1 MSNKAL
7 RIWLLGGFGNVLFQI
22 LVSKVL
28 SKKGKDFKFVK
39 MLTEKNIITTSIKWS
54 IHQPLYN
61 QLLQQDQF
69 LKISM
74 INAVYI
80 NLIATL
86 SKTLKL
92 RLRKATFYSKS
103 IQFKEAFSENIFGYF
118 QDKYFL
124 NTYKKEVL
132 ELGEELRDLYG
143 EKTENIVVHYRKGDS
158 GWAERN
164 SEYYIKVRD
173 LIRDE
178 PSKVFVITDS
188 PNDAEAFF
196 LGLDHIEILSSKN
209 AFDDFKILL
218 SAKKL
223 YCAPSTFSW
232 WAAHALD
239 KNAKVIV
246 PKILNDL
253 MGFYTNALNLT
264 VINNLN

>member
-1 MSNKAL
+1 MNSKPIK
-7 RIWLLGGFGNVLFQI
+7 IWLLGGFGNVLFQI
-22 LVSKVL
+22 LVSKVV

-39 MLTEKNIITTSIKWS
+39 TLTEKNIITTSIKWS

-61 QLLQQDQF
+61 QLLQKDQF

-92 RLRKATFYSKS
+92 RLRKATFYSKN
-103 IQFKEAFSENIFGYF
+103 IQFKEPYSENIFGYF
-118 QDKYFL
+118 QEKHFL

-132 ELGEELRDLYG
+132 ELGEDLRELYG

-164 SEYYIKVRD
+164 SGYYIKVRD

-188 PNDAEAFF
+188 PKDAEIFF
-196 LGLDHIEILSSKN
+196 LNLDHIQILNSKN
-209 AFDDFKILL
+209 ALDDFKILL

-232 WAAHALD
+232 WAAHSLD
-239 KNAKVIV
+239 KNAEVIV
-246 PKILNDL
+246 PEMLNDL
-253 MGFYTNALNLT
+253 IGFYTNPLNLT
-264 VINNLN
+264 EIKN